1 MASEVLT
8 YDWSKCLSHET
19 PWKFGIYDISMKL
32 PLDYSLHLREK
43 SFKSGVFKFSEK
55 SLVEITLNPPSY
67 REEPRFALELLQG
80 VLYRLKMTHAKIYDE
95 EVICYRRKL
104 PDLIKFELGP
114 FTYVYFNGHSGWPK
128 IIKTE
133 DLDDTN
139 YLSYAQ
145 KGKDVFV
152 WSGDSAIRADY

>member
-8 YDWSKCLSHET
+8 YDWSKSLSPET
-19 PWKFGIYDISMKL
+19 PWKFGVYDISKEL
-32 PLDYSLHLREK
+32 PLDYFLHLREK

-55 SLVEITLNPPSY
+55 SLLEITLNPPSY
-67 REEPRFALELLQG
+67 REEPRFVLELFQG
-80 VLYRLKMTHAKIYDE
+80 VLYSLKMNHAKIYNK
-95 EVICYRRKL
+95 EVVCYRKKL

-114 FTYVYFNGHSGWPK
+114 LTYVYFNSHSGWPK

-139 YLSYAQ
+139 YLTYAQ
-145 KGKDVFV
+145 KSKDVFV
-152 WSGDSAIRADY
+152 WNGYNEIRADY